1 MPRSLLRGC
10 LLNPSRSMSDFP
22 FADPGKDFGEN
33 DFRLKRLADKINRAR
48 TQGQGL
54 GGDVEQGL
62 KFARP

>member
-1 MPRSLLRGC
+1 
-10 LLNPSRSMSDFP
+10 MSDFP

-54 GGDVEQGL
+54 GGNVEQGL